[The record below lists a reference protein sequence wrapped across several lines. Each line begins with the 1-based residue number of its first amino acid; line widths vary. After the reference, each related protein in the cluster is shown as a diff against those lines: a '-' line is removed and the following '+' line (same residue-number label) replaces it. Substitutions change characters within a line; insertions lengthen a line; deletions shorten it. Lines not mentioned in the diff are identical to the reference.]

1 MAKNSHK
8 LTPLPTATGWIARAA
23 YARCAKER
31 INADVLLRKAGLT
44 RRQITDPEMRLAVQS
59 QIKFLDL
66 AAEALGDEFLGFHL
80 AQGADLRELGLLYYV
95 VASSDLLSDA
105 LQRLAR
111 YSAINNEGVRLSY
124 RAGAKVTIE
133 FEYVGVQRH
142 SDRHQIEFI
151 VTTVIRLCRQ
161 LTGCQ
166 VQARVALTHLRRD
179 ISDEIKT
186 FFGGRILF
194 GQPIDKVTFSNVI
207 RSMRVPSA
215 DPHLNSLLR
224 RSCAEA
230 RSTRAVKAGALRS
243 SIENVIAPLLPH
255 EKIRLSKIA
264 NRLGLSTRT
273 LARRLESEQLSLT
286 EIVRELRYD
295 LAKRYLKKTC
305 FSIST
310 ISWLLGYGDVSAF
323 TNAFKQWTGT
333 TPKKARSEEA
343 SKVKMRMTP
352 QGARRAPQTHVYPK
366 SHAWRVRRGA
376 RS

>member
-8 LTPLPTATGWIARAA
+8 FTALPTATGWIARAA
-23 YARCAKER
+23 YAKCVKER

-44 RRQITDPEMRLAVQS
+44 RRQIDDPELRLTVHS

-80 AQGADLRELGLLYYV
+80 AQVFELSKLGLLYYL
-95 VASSDLLSDA
+95 VASSDPLSDA
-105 LQRLAR
+105 LQTLAQ
-111 YSAINNEGVRLSY
+111 YSAIDNEGVRLSY
-124 RAGAKVTIE
+124 RAGTKVTIE

-151 VTTVIRLCRQ
+151 VTTVIRLARQ

-166 VQARVALTHLRRD
+166 LQACVALTHLRRD

-194 GQPIDKVTFSNVI
+194 GQAGDKITLSKVI
-207 RSMRVPSA
+207 RRMPVRSA
-215 DPHLNSLLR
+215 DPNLNALLR
-224 RSCAEA
+224 RCCDEA
-230 RSTRAVKAGALRS
+230 RSTRAVKAGTLRS

-264 NRLGLSTRT
+264 NKLGLSTRT
-273 LARRLESEQLSLT
+273 LVRRLESEQLSLT
-286 EIVRELRYD
+286 EIIRELRYD
-295 LAKRYLKKTC
+295 LAKRYLKKTS
-305 FSIST
+305 FSISN
-310 ISWLLGYGDVSAF
+310 IAWLLGYVDVSAF

-333 TPKKARSEEA
+333 TPKQARSEQA
-343 SKVKMRMTP
+343 SKMKMRMTP
-352 QGARRAPQTHVYPK
+352 QGARRA
-366 SHAWRVRRGA
+366 RRSA
-376 RS
+376 